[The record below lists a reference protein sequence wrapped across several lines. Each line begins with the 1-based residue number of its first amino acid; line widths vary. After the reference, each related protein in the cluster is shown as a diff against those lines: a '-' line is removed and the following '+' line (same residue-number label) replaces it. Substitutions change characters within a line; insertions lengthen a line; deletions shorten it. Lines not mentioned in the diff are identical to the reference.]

1 MHNLVSN
8 DARSFVQGYSSS
20 RTEVA
25 IAYAPST
32 DGSIDSM
39 SRGLSS
45 KNTTNHRRSSIEE
58 IPIEEY
64 DVLTQF
70 SPMMVRLHGIYI
82 NKGALKMHLA
92 KFAITN
98 HFSYIFRTS
107 HKECLHVVC
116 LDDNCGWIVRATK
129 VK

>member
-1 MHNLVSN
+1 MV
-8 DARSFVQGYSSS
+8 D
-20 RTEVA
+20 
-25 IAYAPST
+25 ST
-32 DGSIDSM
+32 

-45 KNTTNHRRSSIEE
+45 ENTTNHKRNLNRSRSSNEE

-70 SPMMVRLHGIYI
+70 SPTMVRLHGMYV
-82 NKGALKMHLA
+82 NKDTLKMHLA

-98 HFSYIFRTS
+98 HFNYKVINS

-116 LDDNCGWIVRATK
+116 LDDNCG
-129 VK
+129 